1 MNISLIIAISLSI
14 VLGLLYVVL
23 NILYRHSE
31 SYRNRNVTKRR
42 FFDGVPN
49 NLKVVNFGSNYMMYA
64 FDNYRELNI
73 SGFNFSMPAQSLEI
87 DEALLHQY
95 SSHFSKGCI
104 VIFGVA
110 ACVPFY
116 GFSYCND
123 PEKYYDIIKSR
134 YLPSWNLKYT
144 LKAFFPLRLK
154 QWRLVKGLIY
164 KEGPITDISA
174 FTKQIEDDAS
184 CKKAMNNYAL
194 GWQNMFHFKSL
205 KQTDFD
211 KDQLESL
218 NKNTIV
224 LKRMFSFCKEK
235 GFIPVVL
242 IPPFG
247 KELNQYYSEDFI
259 SASLKKCLKQAGQD
273 VPVFDYRT
281 HSSFQEHPNLFFDG
295 AFSLNKRGSLK
306 MMKLFFEELKNNN
319 IIKSYQ
325 DLYK

>member
-1 MNISLIIAISLSI
+1 MKISLIIIISLLI
-14 VLGLLYVVL
+14 IFGLLYVII
-23 NILYRHSE
+23 NISYRHSE
-31 SYRNRNVTKRR
+31 SYKNRNVTKRR
-42 FFDGVPN
+42 FLDGVPN

-104 VIFGVA
+104 VILGVA

-116 GFSYCND
+116 GYTYCYD
-123 PEKYYDIIKSR
+123 PEKYYDVIKSR
-134 YLPSWNLKYT
+134 YLPSWNFISA

-174 FTKQIEDDAS
+174 FTKQIADDVS
-184 CKKAMNNYAL
+184 CKKAMNSYAM
-194 GWQNMFHFKSL
+194 GWQKMFHFKSL
-205 KQTDFD
+205 KQTEFD
-211 KDQLESL
+211 KNQLKSL
-218 NKNTIV
+218 DKNTII
-224 LKRMFSFCKEK
+224 LKRMFSFCREK
-235 GFIPVVL
+235 GFVPVVL

-247 KELNQYYSEDFI
+247 KELNQYYSEAFI
-259 SASLKKCLKQAGQD
+259 SASLKRCLKQAGQD
-273 VPVFDYRT
+273 VPVFDYRI
-281 HSSFQEHPNLFFDG
+281 HSSFQEHPYLFFDG
-295 AFSLNKRGSLK
+295 AFSLNKQGSLK
-306 MMKLFFEELKNNN
+306 VMKLFFEELKNQN

-325 DLYK
+325 DLYQ